1 MQNALANSQAPRMNT
16 LRSSA
21 GASAIAATPLPPWIV
36 SLLMLTF
43 FASVTQA
50 QSPST
55 AQAPEPAKALIKKAV
70 KASESSGKS
79 ICVIFHASWCGWCK
93 RLESALDAPEVKPLM
108 EKHFI
113 TVRLDV
119 LEQPAKKSALENAG
133 AEPLLKDLGGE
144 KSGLPFYAFLDAKE
158 KKLADSNVMQ
168 GNSNI
173 GYPGTAEEIA
183 AFVKVLRTAAPKMTD
198 AEADTISSYFKANAP
213 KPSH

>member
-1 MQNALANSQAPRMNT
+1 MLTLFVSTTLAQSQAPST
-16 LRSSA
+16 
-21 GASAIAATPLPPWIV
+21 TP
-36 SLLMLTF
+36 
-43 FASVTQA
+43 
-50 QSPST
+50 
-55 AQAPEPAKALIKKAV
+55 APEPAKALIEKAV
-70 KASESSGKS
+70 KASDASGKT

-119 LEQPAKKSALENAG
+119 LEQPAKKQSLENPG
-133 AEPLLKDLGGE
+133 ADTLLKDLGGD

-183 AFVKVLRTAAPKMTD
+183 GFVKVLRTAAPKMTD
-198 AEADTISSYFKANAP
+198 AEADTITGYFKAHAP